1 MQNNPNK
8 CRTLW
13 VRLYIYAVLC
23 LIVSLVLYVWLLPNM
38 ISSDSTILVLLGVL
52 LALIYPA
59 FAVVFFREKTRKLIN
74 EKTLISAAIIFGSL
88 CLTGCDR
95 VEPGNVGIK
104 VNKLGDD
111 KGVGEVVGVG
121 RYWTGWNTEVYI
133 FPTFKQ
139 MKTYDD
145 PFSFQMSD
153 GTTIGYH
160 IGVAYKVDPAK
171 VTTVF
176 QTYRKGVD
184 DITDTDLR
192 QKIADALNRLASKM
206 TTDKFIDGGK
216 SELLDAALKDIQEEM
231 TPIGIQVMS
240 LSYVGKPEYPPTVI
254 DSINAKVTAN
264 QKTLQR
270 EQEVKQREAEANM
283 LRAEAAGQADAIRT
297 KAQAEADAIR
307 LRGEALRQNPGVME
321 LEAINKWNGTLPQY
335 MTSNTAVPFV
345 PVK

>member
-1 MQNNPNK
+1 MK
-8 CRTLW
+8 
-13 VRLYIYAVLC
+13 
-23 LIVSLVLYVWLLPNM
+23 
-38 ISSDSTILVLLGVL
+38 
-52 LALIYPA
+52 
-59 FAVVFFREKTRKLIN
+59 
-74 EKTLISAAIIFGSL
+74 KTLISAAIILGSL

-111 KGVGEVVGVG
+111 KGIGEVVGVG
-121 RYWTGWNTEVYI
+121 RYWTGLNTEVYI

-139 MKTYDD
+139 MKTYDE

-192 QKIADALNRLASKM
+192 QKVADALNRLASKM

-240 LSYVGKPEYPPTVI
+240 LSYVGKPEYPALAEIGSDSGFFRTVFSNFLNGFI
-254 DSINAKVTAN
+254 PFLKSNSDTVMLVDRLIRGINRYQCKV
-264 QKTLQR
+264 
-270 EQEVKQREAEANM
+270 V
-283 LRAEAAGQADAIRT
+283 
-297 KAQAEADAIR
+297 
-307 LRGEALRQNPGVME
+307 
-321 LEAINKWNGTLPQY
+321 
-335 MTSNTAVPFV
+335 F
-345 PVK
+345 

>member
-1 MQNNPNK
+1 MK
-8 CRTLW
+8 
-13 VRLYIYAVLC
+13 
-23 LIVSLVLYVWLLPNM
+23 
-38 ISSDSTILVLLGVL
+38 
-52 LALIYPA
+52 
-59 FAVVFFREKTRKLIN
+59 K
-74 EKTLISAAIIFGSL
+74 IIFSL
-88 CLTGCDR
+88 AIVLPAIGLVGCDR

-160 IGVAYKVDPAK
+160 IGVAYKVDPSK

-216 SELLDAALKDIQEEM
+216 SELLDAALKDIQAEM

-240 LSYVGKPEYPPTVI
+240 LSYVGKPEQQNQNSTSSA
-254 DSINAKVTAN
+254 SIT
-264 QKTLQR
+264 R
-270 EQEVKQREAEANM
+270 ELSLMGASVLLNWKRGKFNY
-283 LRAEAAGQADAIRT
+283 
-297 KAQAEADAIR
+297 R
-307 LRGEALRQNPGVME
+307 LATTFDMDTR
-321 LEAINKWNGTLPQY
+321 
-335 MTSNTAVPFV
+335 
-345 PVK
+345 

>member
-1 MQNNPNK
+1 MK
-8 CRTLW
+8 KA
-13 VRLYIYAVLC
+13 IMAS
-23 LIVSLVLYVWLLPNM
+23 I
-38 ISSDSTILVLLGVL
+38 I
-52 LALIYPA
+52 AL
-59 FAVVFFREKTRKLIN
+59 
-74 EKTLISAAIIFGSL
+74 SAIGFV
-88 CLTGCDR
+88 GCDR

-139 MKTYDD
+139 MKTYEDA
-145 PFSFQMSD
+145 FNFQMSD

-160 IGVAYKVDPAK
+160 IGVANKVDPTK

-192 QKIADALNRLASKM
+192 QKIADALNRLASRM
-206 TTDKFIDGGK
+206 STDKFIDGGK
-216 SELLDAALKDIQEEM
+216 AELLENALKEIQSDM
-231 TPIGIQVMS
+231 GPVGIQVIS
-240 LSYVGKPEYPPTVI
+240 LSYVGRPEYPPTVI
-254 DSINAKVTAN
+254 ESINAKVTAN

-283 LRAEAAGQADAIRT
+283 LRAEADGQADA
-297 KAQAEADAIR
+297 KLKLAEAEAKSIQIR
-307 LRGEALRQNPGVME
+307 GQALRENPEVLQ

-335 MTSNTAVPFV
+335 MTSGTNTPFIQ
-345 PVK
+345 VK

>member
-1 MQNNPNK
+1 MK
-8 CRTLW
+8 KAIMASIIALSA
-13 VRLYIYAVLC
+13 IG
-23 LIVSLVLYVWLLPNM
+23 LV
-38 ISSDSTILVLLGVL
+38 G
-52 LALIYPA
+52 
-59 FAVVFFREKTRKLIN
+59 F
-74 EKTLISAAIIFGSL
+74 
-88 CLTGCDR
+88 DR

-139 MKTYDD
+139 MKTYEDA
-145 PFSFQMSD
+145 FNFQMSD

-160 IGVAYKVDPAK
+160 IGVAYKVDPTK

-192 QKIADALNRLASKM
+192 QKIADALNRLASRM
-206 TTDKFIDGGK
+206 STDKFIDGGK
-216 SELLDAALKDIQEEM
+216 AELLENALKEIQSDM
-231 TPIGIQVMS
+231 GPVGIQVIS
-240 LSYVGKPEYPPTVI
+240 LSYVGRPEYPPTVI
-254 DSINAKVTAN
+254 ESINAKVTAN

-283 LRAEAAGQADAIRT
+283 LRAEADGQADA
-297 KAQAEADAIR
+297 KLKLAEAEAKSIQIR
-307 LRGEALRQNPGVME
+307 GQALRENPEVLQ

-335 MTSNTAVPFV
+335 MTSGTNTPFIQ
-345 PVK
+345 VK

>member
-1 MQNNPNK
+1 MK
-8 CRTLW
+8 KAIMASIIALSA
-13 VRLYIYAVLC
+13 IG
-23 LIVSLVLYVWLLPNM
+23 LV
-38 ISSDSTILVLLGVL
+38 
-52 LALIYPA
+52 
-59 FAVVFFREKTRKLIN
+59 
-74 EKTLISAAIIFGSL
+74 
-88 CLTGCDR
+88 GCDR
-95 VEPGNVGIK
+95 VEPGNGGIK

-139 MKTYDD
+139 MKTYEDA
-145 PFSFQMSD
+145 FNFQMSD

-160 IGVAYKVDPAK
+160 IGVAYKVDPTK

-192 QKIADALNRLASKM
+192 QKIADALNRLASRM
-206 TTDKFIDGGK
+206 STDKFIDGGK
-216 SELLDAALKDIQEEM
+216 AELLENALKEIQSDM
-231 TPIGIQVMS
+231 GPVGIQVIS
-240 LSYVGKPEYPPTVI
+240 LSYVGRPEYPPTVI
-254 DSINAKVTAN
+254 ESINAKVTAN

-283 LRAEAAGQADAIRT
+283 LRAEADGQADA
-297 KAQAEADAIR
+297 KLKLAEAEAKSIQIR
-307 LRGEALRQNPGVME
+307 GQALRENPEVLQ

-335 MTSNTAVPFV
+335 MTSGTNTPFIQ
-345 PVK
+345 VK

>member
-1 MQNNPNK
+1 M
-8 CRTLW
+8 
-13 VRLYIYAVLC
+13 
-23 LIVSLVLYVWLLPNM
+23 
-38 ISSDSTILVLLGVL
+38 
-52 LALIYPA
+52 ALS
-59 FAVVFFREKTRKLIN
+59 V
-74 EKTLISAAIIFGSL
+74 AIAL
-88 CLTGCDR
+88 N
-95 VEPGNVGIK
+95 GNVGIK

-139 MKTYDD
+139 MKTYDE

-160 IGVAYKVDPAK
+160 IGVAYKVDPSK

-335 MTSNTAVPFV
+335 MTSGANTPFIQ
-345 PVK
+345 VK

>member
-1 MQNNPNK
+1 MK
-8 CRTLW
+8 K
-13 VRLYIYAVLC
+13 
-23 LIVSLVLYVWLLPNM
+23 LLPLIPLLM
-38 ISSDSTILVLLGVL
+38 TTLLV
-52 LALIYPA
+52 
-59 FAVVFFREKTRKLIN
+59 
-74 EKTLISAAIIFGSL
+74 
-88 CLTGCDR
+88 GCDR

-139 MKTYDD
+139 MKTYDE
-145 PFSFQMSD
+145 PFNFQMSD

-160 IGVAYKVDPAK
+160 IGVAYKVDPSK

-216 SELLDAALKDIQEEM
+216 SELLDSALK
-231 TPIGIQVMS
+231 TFS
-240 LSYVGKPEYPPTVI
+240 
-254 DSINAKVTAN
+254 
-264 QKTLQR
+264 QK
-270 EQEVKQREAEANM
+270 
-283 LRAEAAGQADAIRT
+283 
-297 KAQAEADAIR
+297 
-307 LRGEALRQNPGVME
+307 
-321 LEAINKWNGTLPQY
+321 
-335 MTSNTAVPFV
+335 
-345 PVK
+345 

>member
-1 MQNNPNK
+1 MK
-8 CRTLW
+8 KAIMASIIALSA
-13 VRLYIYAVLC
+13 IG
-23 LIVSLVLYVWLLPNM
+23 LVGY
-38 ISSDSTILVLLGVL
+38 
-52 LALIYPA
+52 
-59 FAVVFFREKTRKLIN
+59 
-74 EKTLISAAIIFGSL
+74 
-88 CLTGCDR
+88 DR

-145 PFSFQMSD
+145 AFNFQMSD

-160 IGVAYKVDPAK
+160 IGVAYKVDPTK

-192 QKIADALNRLASKM
+192 QKIADALNRLASRM
-206 TTDKFIDGGK
+206 STDKFIDGGK
-216 SELLDAALKDIQEEM
+216 AELLENALKEIQSDM
-231 TPIGIQVMS
+231 GPVGIQVIS
-240 LSYVGKPEYPPTVI
+240 LSYVGRPEYPPTVI
-254 DSINAKVTAN
+254 ESINAKVTAN

-283 LRAEAAGQADAIRT
+283 LRAEADGQADA
-297 KAQAEADAIR
+297 KLKLAEAEAKSIQIR
-307 LRGEALRQNPGVME
+307 GQAMRENPEVLQ

-335 MTSNTAVPFV
+335 MTSGTNTPFIQ
-345 PVK
+345 VK

>member
-1 MQNNPNK
+1 MK
-8 CRTLW
+8 K
-13 VRLYIYAVLC
+13 VIFAVL
-23 LIVSLVLYVWLLPNM
+23 V
-38 ISSDSTILVLLGVL
+38 
-52 LALIYPA
+52 
-59 FAVVFFREKTRKLIN
+59 
-74 EKTLISAAIIFGSL
+74 SAAAAG
-88 CLTGCDR
+88 LTGCDR

-145 PFSFQMSD
+145 AFNFQMSD

-160 IGVAYKVDPAK
+160 IGVAYKVDPTK

-192 QKIADALNRLASKM
+192 QKIADALNRLASRM
-206 TTDKFIDGGK
+206 STDRFIDGGK
-216 SELLDAALKDIQEEM
+216 ADLLESALKEIQSDM
-231 TPIGIQVMS
+231 GPVGIQVIS
-240 LSYVGKPEYPPTVI
+240 LSYVGRPEYPPTVI

-283 LRAEAAGQADAIRT
+283 LRAEADGQADA
-297 KAQAEADAIR
+297 KLKLAEAEAKSIQIR
-307 LRGEALRQNPGVME
+307 GQAMRENPEVLQ

-335 MTSNTAVPFV
+335 MTSGAGTPFIQ
-345 PVK
+345 VK

>member
-1 MQNNPNK
+1 MK
-8 CRTLW
+8 KAIMASIIAL
-13 VRLYIYAVLC
+13 
-23 LIVSLVLYVWLLPNM
+23 
-38 ISSDSTILVLLGVL
+38 STIGLV
-52 LALIYPA
+52 
-59 FAVVFFREKTRKLIN
+59 
-74 EKTLISAAIIFGSL
+74 
-88 CLTGCDR
+88 GCDR

-139 MKTYDD
+139 MKTYEDA
-145 PFSFQMSD
+145 FNFQMSD

-160 IGVAYKVDPAK
+160 IGVAYKVDPTK

-192 QKIADALNRLASKM
+192 QKIADALNRLASRM
-206 TTDKFIDGGK
+206 STDKFIDGGK
-216 SELLDAALKDIQEEM
+216 SELLENALKEIQSDM
-231 TPIGIQVMS
+231 GPVGIQVIS
-240 LSYVGKPEYPPTVI
+240 LSYVGRPEYPPTVI
-254 DSINAKVTAN
+254 ESINAKVTAN

-283 LRAEAAGQADAIRT
+283 LRAEADGQADA
-297 KAQAEADAIR
+297 KLKLAEAEAKSIQIR
-307 LRGEALRQNPGVME
+307 GQAMRENPEVLQ

-335 MTSNTAVPFV
+335 MTSGTNTPFIQ
-345 PVK
+345 VK

>member
-1 MQNNPNK
+1 MPFIRVFLFLRIK
-8 CRTLW
+8 DEKL
-13 VRLYIYAVLC
+13 LFALA
-23 LIVSLVLYVWLLPNM
+23 LVLP
-38 ISSDSTILVLLGVL
+38 TIGLV
-52 LALIYPA
+52 
-59 FAVVFFREKTRKLIN
+59 
-74 EKTLISAAIIFGSL
+74 
-88 CLTGCDR
+88 GCDR

-139 MKTYDD
+139 MKTYDE

-160 IGVAYKVDPAK
+160 IGVAYKVDPSK

-216 SELLDAALKDIQEEM
+216 SELLDAALKDIQAEM

-270 EQEVKQREAEANM
+270 EQEVKQREAKLTCCARKLPDRQMRFAQKPVPRPM
-283 LRAEAAGQADAIRT
+283 LFVYAVKLCART
-297 KAQAEADAIR
+297 TASWSWK
-307 LRGEALRQNPGVME
+307 PSTS
-321 LEAINKWNGTLPQY
+321 GTVLCR
-335 MTSNTAVPFV
+335 NT
-345 PVK
+345 

>member
-1 MQNNPNK
+1 MK
-8 CRTLW
+8 KAIMASIIALSA
-13 VRLYIYAVLC
+13 IG
-23 LIVSLVLYVWLLPNM
+23 LV
-38 ISSDSTILVLLGVL
+38 
-52 LALIYPA
+52 
-59 FAVVFFREKTRKLIN
+59 
-74 EKTLISAAIIFGSL
+74 
-88 CLTGCDR
+88 GCDR

-139 MKTYDD
+139 MKTYEDA
-145 PFSFQMSD
+145 FNFQMSD

-160 IGVAYKVDPAK
+160 IGVAYKVDPTK

-192 QKIADALNRLASKM
+192 QKIADALNRLASR
-206 TTDKFIDGGK
+206 T
-216 SELLDAALKDIQEEM
+216 
-231 TPIGIQVMS
+231 
-240 LSYVGKPEYPPTVI
+240 YVGRPEYPPTVI
-254 DSINAKVTAN
+254 ESINAKVTAN

-283 LRAEAAGQADAIRT
+283 LRAEADGQADA
-297 KAQAEADAIR
+297 KLKLAEAEAKSIQIR
-307 LRGEALRQNPGVME
+307 GQALRENPEVLQ

-335 MTSNTAVPFV
+335 MTSGTNTPFIQ
-345 PVK
+345 VK